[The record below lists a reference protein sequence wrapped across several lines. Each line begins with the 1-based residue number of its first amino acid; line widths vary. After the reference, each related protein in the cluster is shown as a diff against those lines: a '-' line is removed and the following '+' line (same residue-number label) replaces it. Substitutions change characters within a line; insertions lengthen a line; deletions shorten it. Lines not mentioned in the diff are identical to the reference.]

1 MRAVLLLPLLAAV
14 ASADLTSDIRRA
26 FRRDDPEQRVV
37 GLRGVHVAPDA
48 DRKERNRAAA
58 AIEKGLKGE
67 ASPPV
72 RMAALDLLLLLGTER
87 ALDRVVVG
95 VLDRDEAVREHVN
108 TIVRLRAHPRL
119 RDAIVRAM
127 KEDASWRF
135 RASMVDLLL
144 VGRREWSRRPLMD
157 ALSDE
162 HPAVVARA
170 AEALYRLTGR
180 PHGTD
185 RAKWTAYF
193 REEERK
199 LARQSPEERRT
210 YAGGRRKV
218 ELEEGPV
225 RGLYPSLYTIP
236 ILRKR
241 VVFVVDMSNSMHRV
255 ARSSHFKELQRA
267 LFGLPSDVSFN
278 ILCFDQ
284 RMFFFTGASRAKELV
299 PATTANKARAE
310 RWLNDLPAG
319 EKTDVH
325 RSVAAGLAML
335 KEALLSDPQ
344 SRAELFILTDGRET
358 ARTTSLKAVEAQY
371 RKLPVNRCQVHVIS
385 LGRQG
390 TPALRVIAESSG
402 GHFVDVAGR

>member
-1 MRAVLLLPLLAAV
+1 VRAVVLVLLLAAA
-14 ASADLTSDIRRA
+14 ASADLTSDIKRA
-26 FRRDDPEQRVV
+26 FKRDEAEQRIV
-37 GLRGVHVAPDA
+37 GLKGVHVSPDA
-48 DRKERNRAAA
+48 DRRERNRAAA
-58 AIEKGLKGE
+58 AIEKALKRE

-72 RMAALDLLLLLGTER
+72 RMAALDLLLRLGTER
-87 ALDRVVVG
+87 ALDRVIVG
-95 VLDRDEAVREHVN
+95 VLDREESVREHIHA
-108 TIVRLRAHPRL
+108 IVRLRAHPGL

-157 ALSDE
+157 ALQDA
-162 HPAVVARA
+162 HPGVVSRA
-170 AEALYRLTGR
+170 AEALYRLTGK
-180 PHGTD
+180 PYGAD
-185 RAKWTAYF
+185 REKWLAYF

-199 LARQSPEERRT
+199 LARQSPDERRT

-218 ELEEGPV
+218 ELKEGPV

-241 VVFVVDMSNSMHRV
+241 VVFVVDMSNSMHKV
-255 ARSSHFKELQRA
+255 SRSSHFLELKRA
-267 LFGLPSDVSFN
+267 LFGLPSDVRFN

-284 RMFFFTGASRAKELV
+284 RMFFFTGTSRAKDLV
-299 PATTANKARAE
+299 DATTANKALCE

-319 EKTDVH
+319 EKTDVN

-335 KEALLSDPQ
+335 KEALARHPQ

-402 GHFVDVAGR
+402 GHFVEAPGR